1 MSPKSKSSE
10 SSTLGKDTH
19 FLAWYRKYRPQNF
32 DEVVGQDHIISILKQ
47 SILGHKIA
55 HAYLFSGT
63 RGTGKTS
70 VARIFA
76 KEIGVTNSDMY
87 EIDAASNTSIEDIRS
102 LNESVHAL
110 PIESPYKV
118 YILDEV
124 HMLSKSA
131 FNALLKTLEEPPKHV
146 IFILATT
153 EIHKLPETV
162 ISRCESYVFKTP
174 TPEVLRK
181 VLTNVSK
188 AEKVNIDEDALD
200 LVALLGDGSFR
211 DTLSMFQ
218 KVATIGHGNT
228 TKITSEHIAKLTGA
242 PRSELISTLL
252 AAWSTKDASKLFE
265 TMSQVEESGIDIKVL
280 VKMLTDRARFL
291 LMKKVSPAYAT
302 VFGKRFGEKESTMLE
317 SLSYD
322 EKGAARLL
330 QVLVSLLIEGQ
341 SFTIPAVSLELALIS
356 SIGQNV

>member
-1 MSPKSKSSE
+1 MSAKPSKSE
-10 SSTLGKDTH
+10 RGVSSKPDTH

-32 DEVVGQDHIISILKQ
+32 DEVTGQDHVISILKQ
-47 SILGHKIA
+47 SIAANKVA

-76 KEIGVTNSDMY
+76 KEIGVNPSDMY

-110 PIESPYKV
+110 PIESPFKV

-174 TPEVLRK
+174 TPEILRK
-181 VLTNVSK
+181 VLASVASK
-188 AEKVNIDEDALD
+188 EKVNIDEDALD
-200 LVALLGDGSFR
+200 LVAILGDGSFR

-228 TKITSEHIAKLTGA
+228 TKITGEHIAKLTGA
-242 PRSELISTLL
+242 PRSELISHLL
-252 AAWSTKDASKLFE
+252 SAWSAKDASKLFE
-265 TMSQVEESGIDIKVL
+265 IISQVEESDIDIKVL

-291 LMKKVSPAYAT
+291 LMKKVSPAYAIT
-302 VFGKRFGEKESTMLE
+302 FGKRFGEKEAAMLE
-317 SLSYD
+317 TLSYD
-322 EKGAARLL
+322 EKGAAALL
-330 QVLVSLLIEGQ
+330 KALVTLLIEGQ
-341 SFTIPAVSLELALIS
+341 SFTIPAVSLELALIT
-356 SIGQNV
+356 SIS

>member
-1 MSPKSKSSE
+1 M
-10 SSTLGKDTH
+10 T
-19 FLAWYRKYRPQNF
+19 
-32 DEVVGQDHIISILKQ
+32 GQDHIVSILTQ
-47 SILGHKIA
+47 SIAAHKIA

-70 VARIFA
+70 IARIFA
-76 KEIGVTNSDMY
+76 KEIGVSSADLY

-110 PIESPYKV
+110 PIESPFKV

-162 ISRCESYVFKTP
+162 ISRCEGYVFKTP
-174 TPEVLRK
+174 TPEILRK
-181 VLTNVSK
+181 VLTRVAK
-188 AEKVNIDEDALD
+188 EEDIKIDEDALD
-200 LVALLGDGSFR
+200 IVAILGDGSFR

-218 KVATIGHGNT
+218 KVSLLGEGKKDA
-228 TKITSEHIAKLTGA
+228 ITAEDVAKLTGA
-242 PRSELISTLL
+242 PRSELITNILG
-252 AAWSTKDASKLFE
+252 AWSVKDASKLFE
-265 TMSQVEESGIDIKVL
+265 VISQVEASGIDIKVL
-280 VKMLTDRARFL
+280 VKMLADRARFL
-291 LMKKVSPAYAT
+291 LMKKVSPAFAT
-302 VFGKRFGEKESTMLE
+302 TFGKRFGEKETATLE
-317 SLSYD
+317 KLSYD
-322 EKGAARLL
+322 EKSAAQLL
-330 QVLVSLLIEGQ
+330 KGLVTLLIEGQ

-356 SIGQNV
+356 CIGQNV